1 MIIRVAFSLTV
12 STCDNKVTTAK
23 LGIKLSKHKL
33 TIFIMILFAIHKCWW
48 KQNPIF
54 KRQCAPF
61 LTLLLWLQL
70 CISSFISSSFSFS
83 AATCA
88 SYNFSFLSPQ
98 GLNFSSQ
105 SSAPFWSGTLSFLLS
120 FLAPVVFLYLINCN
134 IIISPCALNL
144 ITSSLWCSFH
154 IN

>member
-1 MIIRVAFSLTV
+1 MMIKDDENRTLSLR
-12 STCDNKVTTAK
+12 DNV
-23 LGIKLSKHKL
+23 LL
-33 TIFIMILFAIHKCWW
+33 
-48 KQNPIF
+48 
-54 KRQCAPF
+54 F
-61 LTLLLWLQL
+61 LTLLQWLQL

-120 FLAPVVFLYLINCN
+120 FLAPVVFLHLINCN
-134 IIISPCALNL
+134 FTISLCALDL
-144 ITSSLWCSFH
+144 STSSLWCSFH
-154 IN
+154 MINKNISVFPGMTLPH